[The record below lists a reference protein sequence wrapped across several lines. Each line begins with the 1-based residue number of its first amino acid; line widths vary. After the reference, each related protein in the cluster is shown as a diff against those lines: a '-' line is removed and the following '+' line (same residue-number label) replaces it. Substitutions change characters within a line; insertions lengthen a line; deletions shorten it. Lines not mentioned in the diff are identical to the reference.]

1 MDIGGIISAIIVGAI
16 LGVIGRAIA
25 PGRQAMG
32 WVLTIVVGIAAA
44 FIGGFIGS
52 AIAPGSFLIT
62 LLCQVVLAAVGVAIV
77 GGTSKSRNRSLSHH

>member
-1 MDIGGIISAIIVGAI
+1 MDVNGIISAIIVGAI

-32 WVLTIVVGIAAA
+32 WVLTIVVGIVAA
-44 FIGGFIGS
+44 FIGGFIGN
-52 AIAPGSFLIT
+52 AIANGNFIIT

-77 GGTSKSRNRSLSHH
+77 GGTTRSRNRSLTNH

>member
-1 MDIGGIISAIIVGAI
+1 MDVNGIISAIIVGAI

-44 FIGGFIGS
+44 FIGGFIGH
-52 AIAPGSFLIT
+52 AIAPTSFVVT

-77 GGTSKSRNRSLSHH
+77 GGTSKSRNRSLTNH